1 MRITINGIDNA
12 SAERL
17 KKKLL
22 ELSKL
27 DISDAQKKQRAKKII
42 KEYNNLVKSTTF
54 ETFERQNEKWV
65 KVDTSGDDL
74 EAEIIVPASAS
85 ERDIPY
91 VALTQLEKTIYSNK
105 IQFDKI
111 AGNLYKDVSFVFD
124 NWFIDGDYGFKDL
137 EDDMSIALG
146 SHRNYAKTITNTF
159 FSSVD
164 RVRNVAD
171 GEVAGYNWFHFKHT
185 VPERPFCQ
193 LFDDIILH
201 KDDWEKLDDIII
213 DLPIT
218 NEIRYKGKG
227 NGQDLPILSSGGGF
241 NCRGDMR
248 PVSKETYE
256 KHLEKHKDRY
266 KKIFEILKPKND
278 DTVKTSKE
286 IDALKERVKKDG
298 NSNPKRR
305 EIISDFYDV
314 VLSDGEVK
322 IYNESL
328 QKEIFVNNR
337 VSKGETKTHACK
349 SVEST
354 LAVFDLHNV
363 LKNAKKV
370 SETKIVNGKN
380 RKKGVEAII
389 VLEDNIEYVGNVK
402 LTVAVYKNGKMVQYC
417 LTAERK
423 K

>member
-1 MRITINGIDNA
+1 VRITINGIDNA

-241 NCRGDMR
+241 NCKGDMR

-278 DTVKTSKE
+278 NNVKTSKE
-286 IDALKERVKKDG
+286 IEALKQQFNKKG
-298 NSNPKRR
+298 NSDSKRR
-305 EIISDFYDV
+305 KIIKDYYDIIRDGDEIKVF
-314 VLSDGEVK
+314 
-322 IYNESL
+322 NESL
-328 QKEIFVNNR
+328 QEEIYVNA
-337 VSKGETKTHACK
+337 VSANETKHHASK
-349 SVEST
+349 SKAST
-354 LAVFDLHNV
+354 RAVFELSDV
-363 LKNAKKV
+363 LKNAKVV
-370 SETKIVNGKN
+370 SVSPVKPKSKN
-380 RKKGVEAII
+380 QKNYAKII
-389 VLEDNIEYVGNVK
+389 VLEYYLNGIGKVK
-402 LTVAVYKNGKMVQYC
+402 LTVAVTKADGKHIQYC
-417 LTAERK
+417 LTAIK
-423 K
+423 